1 MVPTNERYSAEK
13 LVLVFQL
20 NGLRRVPTLGF
31 VRKRPEVEVKQFAAA
46 IRDYASAMTL
56 GSLQEAAQPFVLFY
70 PLLFSILP
78 TQKNNKLFVF
88 LFIKSK
94 CGGGGSRGLGKRGD
108 HKKKRMCL
116 KNRLG
121 EQRN

>member
-1 MVPTNERYSAEK
+1 MK
-13 LVLVFQL
+13 
-20 NGLRRVPTLGF
+20 
-31 VRKRPEVEVKQFAAA
+31 VKQFAAA
-46 IRDYASAMTL
+46 SRDDASGVTL

-78 TQKNNKLFVF
+78 TQKNNKLLVF

-108 HKKKRMCL
+108 HKKERMCL